1 LAILSYLAMLFDQDN
16 LAENLMDKTKGF
28 FLNVYN
34 DPVSFFLMPLGEII
48 LILVL
53 TVILV
58 RMFRQIIDKTF
69 SVSRINN
76 SQANTLRSLIKS
88 VVTYTIY
95 FISILTILSV
105 FGINLGPILA
115 GAGILGLAI
124 GFGAQNLVK
133 DVISGFF
140 LIFERQLEV
149 GDLVQINA
157 KVTGTVEEVGLR
169 ITKIREYNQ
178 RLHYFAN
185 RTIIQV
191 TNYNREKMR
200 AIVPFTFP
208 FDTDV
213 SLVNKSLSEAAEK
226 VKDDFKEELIEPP
239 EVLEYTNLDQSGIQF
254 TIHAV
259 CNPDA
264 HTRLERGI
272 RKRAYEALLQNNIE
286 IAQPSPN
293 PPCRET
299 VPDKSL
305 TTAEKET
312 AIEKEKE
319 ITKLATST

>member
-1 LAILSYLAMLFDQDN
+1 MTVQPFLAISAIWEEN
-16 LAENLMDKTKGF
+16 LAENLINKTKSF
-28 FLNVYN
+28 FLNAFN
-34 DPVSFFLMPLGEII
+34 DPVSFLLMPLGEIV

-53 TVILV
+53 TIITV

-69 SVSRINN
+69 SVSKVNN
-76 SQANTLRSLIKS
+76 NNQAKTLRSLIKS

-95 FISILTILSV
+95 FISLLTILSV

-149 GDLVQINA
+149 GDQVQING

-213 SLVNKSLSEAAEK
+213 SLVNKALTEAAEK
-226 VKDDFKEELIEPP
+226 VNDDFKEELIEPP
-239 EVLEYTNLDQSGIQF
+239 EVLEYTNLDQNGIQF

-264 HTRLERGI
+264 HSRLEREI
-272 RKRAYEALLQNNIE
+272 RKQAFQALLQNNVE
-286 IAQPSPN
+286 FA
-293 PPCRET
+293 PPDR
-299 VPDKSL
+299 KSVV
-305 TTAEKET
+305 
-312 AIEKEKE
+312 
-319 ITKLATST
+319 